1 MSTTQVGLLTVLV
14 FLGTYATRRA
24 KAAEC
29 ATFLLLAF
37 TAILASTGS
46 VFAIGPCCTGTYS
59 LSAVPASTQEGNS
72 VSLILTVSGITSTTN
87 TLYSFRFL
95 VRDPSGTTYQSI
107 PQNYTTYA
115 GQTQFTILVTF
126 PGGAFSGSDSLVG
139 KYTATVDQLM
149 PLAATN
155 VATSTF
161 YVGLTDASEYQRTQ
175 TVNVQASG
183 YNASEPVTVSI
194 RTYTTFIIVFSQSLQ
209 ASTGGTVSAS
219 WDIPVNATIDSYVLT
234 VTGTST
240 VKSPPDTQQF
250 AVTIATVTIASIMS
264 QKSSYQRTDTMMY
277 SFQPKYP
284 DGTVPSTGV
293 GLINLMNPNRR
304 NVTLTATYDPST
316 QTFNA
321 TYKTTAM
328 NQTGA
333 WTASLASH
341 AFTDAFSNSG
351 PYQRVS
357 NSPQLTIAALSVL
370 VTTGTNFVLG
380 QQAKFN
386 ASITYPDGSVLT
398 SGSVS
403 AYFLYSGTPV
413 INDTIPLVFDT
424 GLGVWVGTYTPKAS
438 DTGGLWSLIFKASD
452 SSNPTDT
459 GSATRAITLQNNT
472 TSSPGSNASLPLFY
486 FGIIAALIAG
496 LLISI
501 FLAFRRRKET
511 HARLKIDLE
520 AVRSEAGRIE
530 SQDFFKSIKDQ
541 VTKPEERE

>member
-1 MSTTQVGLLTVLV
+1 MSGL
-14 FLGTYATRRA
+14 
-24 KAAEC
+24 
-29 ATFLLLAF
+29 
-37 TAILASTGS
+37 
-46 VFAIGPCCTGTYS
+46 
-59 LSAVPASTQEGNS
+59 
-72 VSLILTVSGITSTTN
+72 TSTTN

-95 VRDPSGTTYQSI
+95 VRDPAGVTYQSQL
-107 PQNYTTYA
+107 QNYTTVP

-126 PGGAFSGSDSLVG
+126 PGGAFSGSDKLVG
-139 KYTATVDQLM
+139 KYTATVDQLT
-149 PLAATN
+149 PTPATGVATN
-155 VATSTF
+155 TF
-161 YVGLTDASEYQRTQ
+161 YIGLTDASEYQRTQ
-175 TVNVQASG
+175 TVNVLASG
-183 YNASEPVTVSI
+183 YNASETVTVSI
-194 RTYTTFIIVFSQSLQ
+194 KTYTTSVIVFSQSIQ
-209 ASTGGTVSAS
+209 ASLGGAVTAS

-240 VKSPPDTQQF
+240 VKTPRDTQQF
-250 AVTIATVTIASIMS
+250 AVNIATVTIASITS
-264 QKSSYQRTDTMMY
+264 QKSSYERTDTMMY

-284 DGTVPSTGV
+284 DGTIPSTGV
-293 GLINLMNPNRR
+293 GLINLMGPNRR

-321 TYKTTAM
+321 TYRTSTT
-328 NQTGA
+328 NQTGP
-333 WTASLASH
+333 WTASLSSH

-351 PYQRVS
+351 PYARVS
-357 NSPQLTIAALSVL
+357 TSPQLTTAALSVL
-370 VTTGTNFVLG
+370 VATSTNFVLG

-386 ASITYPDGSVLT
+386 ASITYPDGSMLT

-424 GLGVWVGTYTPKAS
+424 GLGVWVGTYTPKPS
-438 DTGGLWSLIFKASD
+438 DTGGLWSLVFKASD
-452 SSNPTDT
+452 SSSPPDT
-459 GSATRAITLQNNT
+459 GSATRAITLQNNST
-472 TSSPGSNASLPLFY
+472 PSPGGNASVPLYY

-496 LLISI
+496 LLIAA
-501 FLAFRRRKET
+501 FLAFKRRKET